1 MDNNETTGVMDY
13 DPADW
18 QTNDNEELGT
28 EQNTEF
34 EGYYDNKSIV
44 KATRELIDVYPELED
59 DADELVEL
67 ANAKGVTL
75 KEICKERYSNG
86 VFSDEDETAFR
97 AFKAKNPGITRERY
111 MEIQEAKHKW

>member
-1 MDNNETTGVMDY
+1 MDDNEMNGVMDY

-18 QTNDNEELGT
+18 QTNNNEESTSGT

-59 DADELVEL
+59 DVDELIEQ
-67 ANAKGVTL
+67 ANARGVTL
-75 KEICKERYSNG
+75 KEICKGRYSKG
-86 VFSDEDETAFR
+86 ALSDEDEAAFR
-97 AFKAKNPGITRERY
+97 VFKAKNPGITRERY
-111 MEIQEAKHKW
+111 MEIQEVKW